1 MAISDLHVAYVDN
14 RELIE
19 GLFPSSEQDWLIVA
33 GDVGQ
38 TPAETEWALR
48 LLSERFAQVIWAPG
62 DHELWATRG
71 ACASGGEARYLSLV
85 AACRRLGVLTPED
98 PYAVWPGPDGPV
110 TLAPL
115 FLLEEDTSRAEHAGS
130 VEAELVETVHFG
142 DVCAGGLTRHRGGCP
157 CYAAWRTARVEVTE
171 RRLNACDPTLP
182 TVLISHFPL
191 MCELAGNLLDP
202 KSAPPPRHRANLRLA
217 PEIPGCRRRPRPPP
231 HAVHGVAGR
240 RAFRGGISRLPARL
254 AAAGQRHHGAADHPS
269 ACWGA
274 GVTWWRLAAL
284 GCLERL
290 VLCGG

>member
-1 MAISDLHVAYVDN
+1 VPGSLVAISDLHVAYVDN

-19 GLFPSSEQDWLIVA
+19 GLFPSSDQDWLIVA

-71 ACASGGEARYLSLV
+71 ACSSGGEARYLSLV

-130 VEAELVETVHFG
+130 LGDDVVETIHFG
-142 DVCAGGLTRHRGGCP
+142 DVCTGGLTRHRGGCP
-157 CYAAWRTARVEVTE
+157 CYAAWRAARVEVTE
-171 RRLNACDPTLP
+171 RRLDACDPALP

-191 MCELAGNLLDP
+191 MRELAGNLLDP
-202 KSAPPPRHRANLRLA
+202 KSTPRRGTARTSDWHLRFRAVAVVHGHLHMPYTAWQDGVRFEEVSVGYPRDWRQRGSATTVLRTIL
-217 PEIPGCRRRPRPPP
+217 P
-231 HAVHGVAGR
+231 HAGTPEGVAG
-240 RAFRGGISRLPARL
+240 
-254 AAAGQRHHGAADHPS
+254 
-269 ACWGA
+269 
-274 GVTWWRLAAL
+274 
-284 GCLERL
+284 
-290 VLCGG
+290 